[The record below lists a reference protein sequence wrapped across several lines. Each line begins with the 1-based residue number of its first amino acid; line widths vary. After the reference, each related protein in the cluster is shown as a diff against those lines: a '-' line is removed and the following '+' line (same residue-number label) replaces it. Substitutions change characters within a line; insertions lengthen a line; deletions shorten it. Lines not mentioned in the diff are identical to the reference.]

1 LSTSNS
7 KTKGLAWIVLAIIVA
22 GLAAM
27 SLPRLARHVPWRV
40 ENWLAAIVGG
50 PSPGKSCTGR
60 THPESIALF
69 RELAKRVYPVYPDDN
84 ALPITIEVIGG
95 KTVNAFATLGGHI
108 YVFDGLLRQAGSAE
122 ELAGILAHEIEHVRN
137 RHIMQGIAANLF
149 TVGVLGVVLPG
160 DAGVQSGIARLLVML
175 RFSRQQ
181 EQEAD
186 EMGLQRLQAAH
197 VDAAGFQQFFLRA
210 EKMASPPEILSSHPA
225 NEMRAKL
232 AATFHESGATPIMDA
247 NQWKLLQRICD

>member
-1 LSTSNS
+1 M
-7 KTKGLAWIVLAIIVA
+7 WILLAIFVA
-22 GLAAM
+22 VLAAM
-27 SLPRLARHVPWRV
+27 SLPRLARHVPWRI
-40 ENWLAAIVGG
+40 ENWLAAIVGA
-50 PSPGKSCTGR
+50 PAPGVACVGR
-60 THPESIALF
+60 NHPQSLALF
-69 RELAKRVYPVYPDDN
+69 SDLTRRIYPIFPDDN
-84 ALPITIEVIGG
+84 ALPVTIEVIGG

-108 YVFDGLLRQAGSAE
+108 FVFDGLIKQAGSAE

-137 RHIMQGIAANLF
+137 RHIIQGIAANLF

-160 DAGVQSGIARLLVML
+160 DAGVGSGIARLLVML

-186 EMGLQRLQAAH
+186 ETGLRRLQAAH
-197 VDAAGFQQFFLRA
+197 VDVAGFQQFFERA

-232 AATFHESGATPIMDA
+232 AASFRDSAVTPIMDA
-247 NQWKLLQRICD
+247 AQWKTLQRICD